1 MKKYPMAM
9 KKTLA
14 VFALFTLCF
23 TLTGWAQGSQQQTQS
38 QSGNQS
44 QTQSSQQPQS
54 QTQQVPAAGG
64 PQGDI
69 GPMAI
74 PKKKEE
80 APPPPKAQP
89 KPQNLPEF
97 SLSVNTQL
105 VQVPVSVVTKQG
117 QFIPGLKKD
126 NFKVF
131 EDGVQ
136 QNVSNFSQQEA
147 PITAVLLVEFASTYY
162 KFMYDALNA
171 SYAFAQQL
179 KPQDWVAVVSYD
191 MKPHMI
197 LDFTQDKNAVLGAI
211 NSLRIP
217 GFSEM
222 NMFDALYDT
231 IDRLEQIE
239 GRKYIILVG
248 TGLDTFSKLTYDK
261 MLKKVQSTR
270 DITIFTVSTG
280 WYLRERMDIA
290 YGGRGWG
297 GADMMNFQQADNEM
311 KTFSKMTGGQFFQPR
326 FEAEMPQIFQAVNAT
341 IRSQYVLAYHPSN
354 TKQDGS
360 FRKIKVE
367 LTGGP
372 DGGPPKIVDEKGKTL
387 KVTVMAREGYT
398 AKHEVE

>member
-23 TLTGWAQGSQQQTQS
+23 TLTGWAQGSQQQAQS

-136 QNVSNFSQQEA
+136 QNVSNFSQQDA
-147 PITAVLLVEFASTYY
+147 PIPAVLLV
-162 KFMYDALNA
+162 
-171 SYAFAQQL
+171 
-179 KPQDWVAVVSYD
+179 
-191 MKPHMI
+191 
-197 LDFTQDKNAVLGAI
+197 
-211 NSLRIP
+211 
-217 GFSEM
+217 
-222 NMFDALYDT
+222 
-231 IDRLEQIE
+231 
-239 GRKYIILVG
+239 
-248 TGLDTFSKLTYDK
+248 
-261 MLKKVQSTR
+261 
-270 DITIFTVSTG
+270 
-280 WYLRERMDIA
+280 
-290 YGGRGWG
+290 
-297 GADMMNFQQADNEM
+297 
-311 KTFSKMTGGQFFQPR
+311 QF
-326 FEAEMPQIFQAVNAT
+326 
-341 IRSQYVLAYHPSN
+341 
-354 TKQDGS
+354 
-360 FRKIKVE
+360 
-367 LTGGP
+367 
-372 DGGPPKIVDEKGKTL
+372 
-387 KVTVMAREGYT
+387 
-398 AKHEVE
+398 